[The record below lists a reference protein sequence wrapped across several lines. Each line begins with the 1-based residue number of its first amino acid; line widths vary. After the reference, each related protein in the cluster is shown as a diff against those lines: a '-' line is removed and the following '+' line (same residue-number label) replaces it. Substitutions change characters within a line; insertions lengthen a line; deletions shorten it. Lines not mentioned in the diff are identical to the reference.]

1 MLPRKGIA
9 TSGGRPGVADRM
21 DELQEMLPR
30 KGIATV
36 LPPHEDDIGPTV
48 ARDASPKGDCDLVMT
63 PAVKQ
68 SMKELQEMLPRK
80 GIATQATSLGILF
93 L

>member
-1 MLPRKGIA
+1 
-9 TSGGRPGVADRM
+9 
-21 DELQEMLPR
+21 MLPR

-36 LPPHEDDIGPTV
+36 LCELLYAHV
-48 ARDASPKGDCDLVMT
+48 L
-63 PAVKQ
+63 Q
-68 SMKELQEMLPRK
+68 WLQEMLPRK